1 MKRYCYANSIENFLN
16 EEKSN
21 WLNKMKKNFR
31 ENYNLELGELQI
43 KAWDDSFEQLKKI
56 LVKIEEINNI
66 KIRFSYEMYNLEN
79 VLKAKAETVNV
90 FVDENG
96 KLKRISNELLKKITK

>member
-31 ENYNLELGELQI
+31 ENYNV
-43 KAWDDSFEQLKKI
+43 F
-56 LVKIEEINNI
+56 INNLFI
-66 KIRFSYEMYNLEN
+66 LSKIIITDKNAIS
-79 VLKAKAETVNV
+79 
-90 FVDENG
+90 
-96 KLKRISNELLKKITK
+96 KLDL